1 MKRILISMALGAAM
15 VLQTGNAMAGKD
27 LDSVRAR
34 GQLICGVAVGGIAG
48 FMTVDNQGKWT
59 GMNVDICRAVSAALF
74 GDSEKVKY
82 VPLSG
87 QQRFTALQAGE
98 VDLLSNNSTWTLT
111 RDTALGLDFVGVT
124 YYDGQ
129 GFMVP
134 KKLGV
139 KSAKELNGAS
149 ICVLTGSTSELNIA
163 DYFRANKMSFK
174 PVLFEDPDQSR
185 SAFFNG
191 RCDAYSGDQA
201 RLYAT
206 RIANAPNPDDYVV
219 LPEVIS
225 KEPLGPVV
233 RHGDNQ
239 FEDIVRW
246 TQFAMIEAEEAGITS
261 KNVDEMLKSDNPSI
275 KRILGVTPGM
285 GKALGV
291 DEKWV
296 YNIVKQV
303 GNYGESFERN
313 VGSGSLLKI
322 PRGQNALWTQG
333 GLQYAP
339 PIRAL
344 LWWVQRASSRIIAAP
359 FSPIM
364 MVGALVLPVVRVG
377 ITEASITRRPWMP
390 CTRRRESTT
399 ARGSSPIRQVPTG

>member
-1 MKRILISMALGAAM
+1 MQRIFLALAVCGAM
-15 VLQTGNAMAGKD
+15 VSHAGQALAGKD
-27 LDSVRAR
+27 LDAVKAR
-34 GQLICGVAVGGIAG
+34 GTLICGVAVGGIAG
-48 FMTVDNQGKWT
+48 FMTVDSQGKWT
-59 GMNVDICRAVSAALF
+59 GMNVDICRAVSAAIF

-87 QQRFTALQAGE
+87 QQRFTALQSGE

-111 RDTALGLDFVGVT
+111 RDSALGLDFVGIT

-129 GFMVP
+129 GFMVN

-149 ICVLTGSTSELNIA
+149 ICVLSGSTSELNIA
-163 DYFRANKMSFK
+163 DYFRTNKMTFK

-185 SAFFNG
+185 AAFFGG

-206 RIANAPNPDDYVV
+206 RVANAPTPDDYVV
-219 LPEVIS
+219 LPEIIS

-239 FEDIVRW
+239 FADIVRW
-246 TQFAMIEAEEAGITS
+246 AQYAMIEAEEYGITS
-261 KNVDEMLKSDNPSI
+261 KNVDEMLKSENPAI

-303 GNYGESFERN
+303 GNYGESFDRN
-313 VGSGSLLKI
+313 VGKDSALKVE
-322 PRGQNALWTQG
+322 RGQNALWTKG

-339 PIRAL
+339 PIR
-344 LWWVQRASSRIIAAP
+344 
-359 FSPIM
+359 
-364 MVGALVLPVVRVG
+364 
-377 ITEASITRRPWMP
+377 
-390 CTRRRESTT
+390 
-399 ARGSSPIRQVPTG
+399 

>member
-1 MKRILISMALGAAM
+1 MRRILLSMALGAAM
-15 VLQTGNAMAGKD
+15 VLQTSHAMAGKD
-27 LDSVRAR
+27 LDAVRAR

-48 FMTVDNQGKWT
+48 FMVVDNQGKWT
-59 GMNVDICRAVSAALF
+59 GMNVDICRAVSAVLF

-98 VDLLSNNSTWTLT
+98 VDLLSNTSTWTLT

-163 DYFRANKMSFK
+163 DYFRTNKISFK

-206 RIANAPNPDDYVV
+206 RIANAPNPDDYIV

-303 GNYGESFERN
+303 GNYGEVFDRN

-339 PIRAL
+339 PIR
-344 LWWVQRASSRIIAAP
+344 
-359 FSPIM
+359 
-364 MVGALVLPVVRVG
+364 
-377 ITEASITRRPWMP
+377 
-390 CTRRRESTT
+390 
-399 ARGSSPIRQVPTG
+399 

>member
-1 MKRILISMALGAAM
+1 MKRLFLTIAVGLAATF
-15 VLQTGNAMAGKD
+15 QSGHAMAGKE
-27 LDSVRAR
+27 LDTVKAR

-48 FMTVDNQGKWT
+48 FMMVDSQGKWT
-59 GMNVDICRAVSAALF
+59 GMNVDICRAVSAAIF

-87 QQRFTALQAGE
+87 QQRFTALQAGA
-98 VDLLSNNSTWTLT
+98 VDMLSNNSTWTLT
-111 RDTALGLDFVGVT
+111 RDTALGLDFVGIT

-163 DYFRANKMSFK
+163 DYFRTNKMTFK

-185 SAFFNG
+185 GAFFGG

-206 RIANAPNPDDYVV
+206 RVANAPNPDDYIV
-219 LPEVIS
+219 LPEIIS

-239 FEDIVRW
+239 FADIVRW
-246 TQFAMIEAEEAGITS
+246 AQYAMLEAEENGITS
-261 KNVDEMLKSDNPSI
+261 KNVDEMLKSDNPGI

-303 GNYGESFERN
+303 GNYGESFDRN
-313 VGSGSLLKI
+313 VGMGSLLKVE
-322 PRGQNALWTQG
+322 RGQNALWTKG

-339 PIRAL
+339 PIR
-344 LWWVQRASSRIIAAP
+344 
-359 FSPIM
+359 
-364 MVGALVLPVVRVG
+364 
-377 ITEASITRRPWMP
+377 
-390 CTRRRESTT
+390 
-399 ARGSSPIRQVPTG
+399 